1 MEHLILSV
9 LPVIVFAQTLPLEW
23 SQSYGTYDRPVVH
36 DPGGYSLGFS
46 INNYAFYV
54 DESEEDSIS
63 YDTRRFDIFAQLGI
77 GKNAELEF
85 KFSYPTCGVVS
96 AKYMVAQGRAGIAA
110 KIGFGYMK
118 GTRAGFIT
126 DYVLDFYP
134 GVLLSYQ
141 LTGHI
146 AIYGTP
152 KMIYSI
158 HARDRREH
166 SDREPRYIFQYG
178 PGIGIAIGTDFT
190 VMVESNWLWGDNE
203 GITYTVNQFGVGVTV
218 TIR

>member
-1 MEHLILSV
+1 MRYIWILVIPMV
-9 LPVIVFAQTLPLEW
+9 LVAQALPLEW

-77 GKNAELEF
+77 VKNTELEF
-85 KFSYPTCGVVS
+85 KISYPTCGVVS
-96 AKYMVAQGRAGIAA
+96 AKYLIAEDRAGIAV

-126 DYVLDFYP
+126 DYILDFYP
-134 GVLLSYQ
+134 SMLLSYRFSE
-141 LTGHI
+141 HI
-146 AIYGTP
+146 VIYGTP

-158 HARDRREH
+158 HIKDRREH
-166 SDREPRYIFQYG
+166 SERQPTYISQYG
-178 PGIGIAIGTDFT
+178 PGIGVAIGTDFT
-190 VMVESNWLWGDNE
+190 IMVESNWLWGNNE
-203 GITYTVNQFGVGVTV
+203 GIPYTVNQFGVGVNAH
-218 TIR
+218 IR